1 MSSKPQPIPV
11 DAVSTNFAQEEASHV
26 HQVYDQIAPHF
37 SSTRYKPWPVVES
50 FLDNQLAGSIG
61 ADVGCG
67 NGKYI
72 GVNAKVFVSGSDRSQ
87 GLVGISYKRGFE
99 VMVANNLALPYRDG
113 WFDFALSIAVI
124 HHLTAF
130 ERRVQALAEIAR
142 IVRPGG
148 QILVF
153 VWALE
158 QRGKRVFDPHHQDF
172 MVPWVIPK
180 NTPNPPATATT
191 APVAATA
198 DAAQGE
204 AGPAEPQVYHRY
216 YHLFR
221 EHELES
227 LVTDSFLNGMLGVVG
242 RGYDKDNWYV
252 ILEKKSSVSCL

>member
-1 MSSKPQPIPV
+1 MGSKPQPIPV
-11 DAVSTNFAQEEASHV
+11 DAVSANFAQEEASHV

-50 FLDNQLAGSIG
+50 FLDGQVAGSVG

-67 NGKYI
+67 NGKYM
-72 GVNAKVFVSGSDRSQ
+72 GVNTKLFVSGSDRSQ

-99 VMVANNLALPYRDG
+99 VMVANNLTLPYRDS

-124 HHLTAF
+124 HHLTTF
-130 ERRVQALAEIAR
+130 ERRVRALAEIAR

-148 QILVF
+148 RILVF

-158 QRGKRVFDPHHQDF
+158 QRGKRAFDSDHQDF

-180 NTPNPPATATT
+180 NTPKAPATATT
-191 APVAATA
+191 VPVAPTA

-204 AGPAEPQVYHRY
+204 PSPAELQVYHRY

-227 LVTDSFLNGMLGVVG
+227 LVTDSFLNDVLRVAE

-252 ILEKKSSVSCL
+252 MLEKKQTI